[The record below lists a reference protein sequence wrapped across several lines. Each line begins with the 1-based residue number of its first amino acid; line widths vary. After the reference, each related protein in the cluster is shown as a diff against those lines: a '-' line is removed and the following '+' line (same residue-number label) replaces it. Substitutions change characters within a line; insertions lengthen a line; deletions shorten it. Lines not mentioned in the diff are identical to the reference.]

1 MQITS
6 TPPVAAF
13 RREILQN
20 LHDRVGTDLTF
31 ATPSEAYLAL
41 AYTVRDRLIQRW
53 FDTLHAG
60 IDSQS
65 RFVCYLSA
73 EYLIGRQLDN
83 NLLNTDTEDLAREA
97 LADLGLSLDELRTL
111 ESEPG
116 LGNGGLGRLAACYL
130 DSLATLRIP
139 AIGYGIRYEFGIF
152 RQTFQDGW
160 QVEEADDWLRRGN
173 PWEFPHPE
181 MAIEVGFGGHTEGRV
196 DPDGRY
202 RVKWLPDRTILG
214 VPYNTMVPGYSSG
227 AVNTLRLWRARAT
240 RSFDLDIFNTGDY
253 TRAVHQNTESE
264 NITKVLYPEDSTPQ
278 GRRLRLEQQYFF
290 VACSLKDALR
300 IVRIMGVSIERLPE
314 KVVFQL
320 NDTHPSIAVAELM
333 RLLIDEYDLPWEPA
347 WTITTQVFA
356 YTCHTLLPEALETWP
371 VALFEQVLPRHL
383 EIIYEINRRFLA
395 DVQSSHPAQACPAC
409 PDEGREG
416 GDARVRR
423 LSLIEEGPERRVR
436 MANLATVG
444 SFAVN
449 GVAPLHSRL
458 LRDQTLKEF
467 AELWPEK
474 FQNKT
479 NGVTLRRFLRL
490 ANPRL
495 ADLISSRI
503 GDGWLA
509 EPDQL
514 QDLEML
520 ADNPD
525 FRAEW
530 RRIKQRNKQLLA
542 LTIEDRTGITVDPNS
557 LFDVMVKRLHEYKR
571 QHLKLLHVVA
581 LYNRLKADPSADAV
595 PRTVIFG
602 AKAAPG
608 YRMAKLI
615 IKLVNDVATVVNA
628 DPDVAGRLKVVFMPN
643 FNVSLGER
651 IYPAADLSEQISLAG
666 KEASGTGNMKLALN
680 GALTIGTLDGANVD
694 IREHVGADNFFLFG
708 MTAEEV
714 AARKAAYYRPRDFV
728 SENPDLA
735 QALAQIAA
743 GSFSGGDPLLYGPLV
758 DDLLDHDTYMLLA
771 DFRAYVDAQDAVEQA
786 YRDADRW
793 TRMSILNVARCGYFS
808 SDRAIREYCDE
819 IWRVGPIEIAV
830 RAEDEGE
837 ALARLGRPG
846 EAEAST
852 PPRLTPEEDQQLR
865 DLPLLVGLNV
875 IHATRRTPTALD
887 PARGAAQGTLI
898 ALATAVAAP
907 TATARFLIRG
917 PLVQSLVSSEIETIE
932 RGEGLVESLG
942 RQYDLASRDGRAR
955 LHDDVLRQ
963 CRAAVDLLSARL
975 PRNDVAEYA
984 RWLLLVGQRVAE
996 ATVEPQP
1003 GRPERQVSD
1012 AEAAALREI
1021 AAALRVET

>member
-1 MQITS
+1 MQS
-6 TPPVAAF
+6 AAPPVAAF
-13 RREILQN
+13 RRELLQN

-31 ATPSEAYLAL
+31 ATPSECYLAL

-53 FDTLHAG
+53 LDTLHAG
-60 IDSQS
+60 IDSQA

-73 EYLIGRQLDN
+73 EYLVGRQLDN

-111 ESEPG
+111 EAEPG

-181 MAIEVGFGGHTEGRV
+181 MAIEVGFGGHTEGRA

-202 RVKWLPDRTILG
+202 RVRWVPERSILG
-214 VPYNTMVPGYSSG
+214 VPYNTMVPGYAPDGASG
-227 AVNTLRLWRARAT
+227 AVNTLRLWRATAT
-240 RSFDLDIFNTGDY
+240 SSFDLDVFNAGDY
-253 TRAVHQNTESE
+253 TRAVHQNTQSE
-264 NITKVLYPEDSTPQ
+264 NLTKVLYPEDSTPQ
-278 GRRLRLEQQYFF
+278 GKRLRLEQQYFF
-290 VACSLKDALR
+290 VACSLTDALR
-300 IVRIMGVSIERLPE
+300 IVRIMGLPVERLPE

-333 RLLIDEYDLPWEPA
+333 RILLDEYDLPWEPA

-371 VALFEQVLPRHL
+371 VSLFEQVLPRHL
-383 EIIYEINRRFLA
+383 EILYEINRRFL
-395 DVQSSHPAQACPAC
+395 DEVRTRYPE
-409 PDEGREG
+409 PD
-416 GDARVRR
+416 DARIRR
-423 LSLIEEGPERRVR
+423 LSLFEEGPEKRVR
-436 MANLATVG
+436 MANLAVVG

-458 LRDQTLKEF
+458 LREQTLHDF

-495 ADLISSRI
+495 SNLISSRI
-503 GDGWLA
+503 GDDWLV
-509 EPDQL
+509 EPEL
-514 QDLEML
+514 LEDLELL
-520 ADNPD
+520 ADNPE
-525 FRAEW
+525 FRDEW
-530 RRIKQRNKQLLA
+530 RRVKHRNKQLLA
-542 LTIEDRTGITVDPNS
+542 LTIQDRTGISIDPS
-557 LFDVMVKRLHEYKR
+557 SMFDVMVKRLHEYKR
-571 QHLKLLHVVA
+571 QHLKLLHVVT
-581 LYNRLKADPSADAV
+581 LYNRLKADPTADVV

-615 IKLVNDVATVVNA
+615 IKLINDVARTVND
-628 DPDVAGRLKVVFMPN
+628 DPDVAGKLKVVFLPN

-651 IYPAADLSEQISLAG
+651 VYPAADLSEQISLAG

-680 GALTIGTLDGANVD
+680 GAVTIGTLDGANVD
-694 IREHVGADNFFLFG
+694 IRQLVGADNFFLFG

-714 AARKAAYYRPRDFV
+714 EARKAGGYHPRAH
-728 SENPDLA
+728 LA
-735 QALAQIAA
+735 GSPELGAALAQIAA
-743 GSFSGGDPLLYGPLV
+743 GHFSGGDGSLYRPLV
-758 DDLLDHDTYMLLA
+758 DSLLGEDPYMLLA
-771 DFRAYVDAQDAVEQA
+771 DYQSYLEAQDAAEQA
-786 YRDADRW
+786 YRAVDRW

-808 SDRAIREYCDE
+808 SDRSIREYCDE
-819 IWRVGPIEIAV
+819 IWNVSPIEIAT
-830 RAEDEGE
+830 RPEGDAE
-837 ALARLGRPG
+837 ALRRLGRPG
-846 EAEAST
+846 EGEAASL
-852 PPRLTPEEDQQLR
+852 PQLTPEETEQLR
-865 DLPLLVGLNV
+865 DLPLLVGLNLL
-875 IHATRRTPTALD
+875 HA
-887 PARGAAQGTLI
+887 ARGTSQGTLV

-917 PLVQSLVSSEIETIE
+917 PLVQSLVCSEIEMID
-932 RGEGLVESLG
+932 RGERVVETLG
-942 RQYDLASRDGRAR
+942 QQYDLRSRDGRAR
-955 LHDDVLRQ
+955 LHDDVLAQ
-963 CRAAVDLLSARL
+963 CRAAIDLLVSRVR
-975 PRNDVAEYA
+975 RNDAAEYA

-996 ATVEPQP
+996 AAVEPQP

-1021 AAALRVET
+1021 AAALRVES

>member
-1 MQITS
+1 MHS
-6 TPPVAAF
+6 AAHAPVAAF
-13 RREILQN
+13 RRELLQN

-31 ATPSEAYLAL
+31 ATPSDAYLAL
-41 AYTVRDRLIQRW
+41 AYTVRNRLIQRW
-53 FDTLHAG
+53 LDTLHAG
-60 IDSQS
+60 IESQS

-73 EYLIGRQLDN
+73 EYLTGRQLDN

-111 ESEPG
+111 EAEPG

-181 MAIEVGFGGHTEGRV
+181 MAIEVGFGGRTESGTDPQGRF
-196 DPDGRY
+196 
-202 RVKWLPDRTILG
+202 RVRWLPERTLLG
-214 VPYNTMVPGYSSG
+214 VPYNTMVPGYGSD

-240 RSFDLDIFNTGDY
+240 SSFDLDVFNTGDY
-253 TRAVHQNTESE
+253 TRAVHQNVQSE
-264 NITKVLYPEDSTPQ
+264 NLTKVLYPDDSTPQ
-278 GRRLRLEQQYFF
+278 GRRLRLEQQYFV

-314 KVVFQL
+314 KLVFQL

-333 RLLIDEYDLPWEPA
+333 RILLDEYGLPWEPA
-347 WTITTQVFA
+347 WTVVTQVFA

-371 VALFEQVLPRHL
+371 VSLFDRVLPRHL
-383 EIIYEINRRFLA
+383 EIVYEINRRFL
-395 DVQSSHPAQACPAC
+395 
-409 PDEGREG
+409 DEVRTRYP
-416 GDARVRR
+416 GDEARVRR
-423 LSLIEEGPERRVR
+423 LSIFEEGPEKRIR
-436 MANLATVG
+436 MAHLAVVG
-444 SFAVN
+444 SYAVN

-458 LRDQTLKEF
+458 LREQTLRDF

-479 NGVTLRRFLRL
+479 NGVTLRRFVKL

-503 GDGWLA
+503 GDDWLTDSDA
-509 EPDQL
+509 L
-514 QDLEML
+514 ADLEPL
-520 ADNPD
+520 ADNAE

-542 LTIEDRTGITVDPNS
+542 LTIRDRTGIEVDPSS
-557 LFDVMVKRLHEYKR
+557 LFDVMAKRLHEYKR
-571 QHLKLLHVVA
+571 QHLKLLHVVT
-581 LYNRLKADPSADAV
+581 LYNRLKADPTANIV

-608 YRMAKLI
+608 YRTAKLI
-615 IKLVNDVATVVNA
+615 IKLINDVAQVVNN
-628 DPDVAGRLKVVFMPN
+628 DPDVAGKLKVVFLPN

-651 IYPAADLSEQISLAG
+651 VYPAADLSEQISLAG

-680 GALTIGTLDGANVD
+680 GALTIGTLDGANID
-694 IREHVGADNFFLFG
+694 IRNRVREENFFLFG

-714 AARKAAYYRPRDFV
+714 QVHKATGYRPR
-728 SENPDLA
+728 EHTIGNPELGA
-735 QALAQIAA
+735 ALAQIAS
-743 GSFSGGDPLLYGPLV
+743 GHFSDGDTSRFRPIVDGLLS
-758 DDLLDHDTYMLLA
+758 DDPYMLLA
-771 DFRAYVDAQDAVEQA
+771 DYRAYIEAQDAVEVA
-786 YRDADRW
+786 YRDQERW
-793 TRMSILNVARCGYFS
+793 SRMSILNVARCGYFS
-808 SDRAIREYCDE
+808 SDRAIREYCAD
-819 IWRVGPIEIAV
+819 IWRVSPIEIAD
-830 RAEDEGE
+830 RAGDGSE
-837 ALARLGRPG
+837 ALRRLGRPD
-846 EAEAST
+846 ATDAASL
-852 PPRLTPEEDQQLR
+852 PEFSPEEDRLLR
-865 DLPLLVGLNV
+865 DLPLLVGLDV
-875 IHATRRTPTALD
+875 LHATRGTT
-887 PARGAAQGTLI
+887 QGTLV

-917 PLVQSLVSSEIETIE
+917 PLVQSLVGSEIETVDRSE
-932 RGEGLVESLG
+932 RVVDGLAQ
-942 RQYDLASRDGRAR
+942 QYDLRSRDGRAH

-963 CRAAVDLLSARL
+963 CRAAIDLLVSRV
-975 PRNDVAEYA
+975 PRSDAAEYA
-984 RWLLLVGQRVAE
+984 RWLLLVGERVAE
-996 ATVEPQP
+996 AAIEPQP
-1003 GRPERQVSD
+1003 GRAERQVSD

-1021 AAALRVET
+1021 AAALRVES

>member
-1 MQITS
+1 MQS
-6 TPPVAAF
+6 AAAPPVAAF
-13 RREILQN
+13 RRELLEN

-31 ATPSEAYLAL
+31 ATPGEAYTAL

-53 FDTLHAG
+53 LDTLHAG
-60 IDSQS
+60 IDSQA

-139 AIGYGIRYEFGIF
+139 SIGYGIRYEFGIF
-152 RQTFQDGW
+152 RQTFKDGW
-160 QVEEADDWLRRGN
+160 QIEEADDWLRRGN
-173 PWEFPHPE
+173 PWEFSHPE
-181 MAIEVGFGGHTEGRV
+181 MAIQVGFGGHTEGRR

-202 RVKWLPDRTILG
+202 RVTWLPERTILG
-214 VPYNTMVPGYSSG
+214 VPYNTMVPGYGSG

-240 RSFDLDIFNTGDY
+240 SSFDLEVFNAGDY

-264 NITKVLYPEDSTPQ
+264 NLTKVLYPEDSTPQ
-278 GRRLRLEQQYFF
+278 GKRLRLEQQYFF

-333 RLLIDEYDLPWEPA
+333 RILVDEYDLPWEPA

-371 VALFEQVLPRHL
+371 VSLFEQALPRHL
-383 EIIYEINRRFLA
+383 EIVYEINRRFL
-395 DVQSSHPAQACPAC
+395 
-409 PDEGREG
+409 DEVRSRFPNDE
-416 GDARVRR
+416 ARVRR

-436 MANLATVG
+436 MAHLATIG

-458 LRDQTLKEF
+458 LRDQTLADF
-467 AELWPEK
+467 AALWPEK

-479 NGVTLRRFLRL
+479 NGVTLRRFVRL

-503 GDGWLA
+503 GDDWLTDS
-509 EPDQL
+509 DQL
-514 QDLEML
+514 EDLGLL
-520 ADNPD
+520 ADNPE
-525 FRAEW
+525 FQAEW

-542 LTIEDRTGITVDPNS
+542 LTIQDRTGISVDPAS

-571 QHLKLLHVVA
+571 QHLKLLHVIA
-581 LYNRLKADPSADAV
+581 LYNRVKADPSVDIV

-615 IKLVNDVATVVNA
+615 IKLINDVARVVND
-628 DPDVAGRLKVVFMPN
+628 DPDVAGRLKVVFLPN

-651 IYPAADLSEQISLAG
+651 VYPAADLSEQISLAG

-680 GALTIGTLDGANVD
+680 GALTIGTLDGANID
-694 IREHVGADNFFLFG
+694 IRRLVGADNFFLFG

-714 AARKAAYYRPRDFV
+714 QARKAAGYTPREYLAADLEL
-728 SENPDLA
+728 SE
-735 QALAQIAA
+735 ALYQISSGHFA
-743 GSFSGGDPLLYGPLV
+743 GGDGSLHRPIVDSLLRE
-758 DDLLDHDTYMLLA
+758 DQYMLLA
-771 DFRAYVDAQDAVEQA
+771 DFRSYVEAQDAAERA
-786 YRDADRW
+786 YRDQDRW

-808 SDRAIREYCDE
+808 SDRSIREYCDE
-819 IWRVGPIEIAV
+819 IWHVSPIEIAE
-830 RAEDEGE
+830 RTEDEGE
-837 ALARLGRPG
+837 AFRRLGRPG
-846 EAEAST
+846 EAEAAT
-852 PPRLTPEEDQQLR
+852 LPDLTPEERQHLQ
-865 DLPLLVGLNV
+865 DLPLLVGFDL
-875 IHATRRTPTALD
+875 IHASRGTSRRALTTLD
-887 PARGAAQGTLI
+887 VPDTVPGSTQGTLI

-917 PLVQSLVSSEIETIE
+917 PLVQSLVCSEIEMIDRSE
-932 RGEGLVESLG
+932 RVIESL
-942 RQYDLASRDGRAR
+942 RQQYDLASRDDRAR
-955 LHDDVLRQ
+955 LHDDVLKQ
-963 CRAAVDLLSARL
+963 CRAAIDLLAGRV

-996 ATVEPQP
+996 AAVEPRP

-1021 AAALRVET
+1021 AAALRVES

>member
-1 MQITS
+1 MQS
-6 TPPVAAF
+6 AATPPVAAF
-13 RREILQN
+13 RRELLQN

-53 FDTLHAG
+53 IDTLHAG
-60 IDSQS
+60 IDSQA

-83 NLLNTDTEDLAREA
+83 NLLNTETEDLAREA

-181 MAIEVGFGGHTEGRV
+181 MAIEVGFGGHTEGTTG
-196 DPDGRY
+196 PDGRY
-202 RVKWLPDRTILG
+202 RVRWMPERAILG
-214 VPYNTMVPGYSSG
+214 VPYNTMVPGYGSG

-240 RSFDLDIFNTGDY
+240 SSFDLDVFNAGDY

-278 GRRLRLEQQYFF
+278 GKRLRLAQQYFF

-333 RLLIDEYDLPWEPA
+333 RLLLDEYDLPWEPA

-371 VALFEQVLPRHL
+371 VSLFEQVLPRHL
-383 EIIYEINRRFLA
+383 EIIYEINCRFL
-395 DVQSSHPAQACPAC
+395 DEVRTRY
-409 PDEGREG
+409 PDDDE
-416 GDARVRR
+416 RVRR
-423 LSLIEEGPERRVR
+423 LSLIEEGAEKRVR

-467 AELWPEK
+467 AELWPAK

-503 GDGWLA
+503 GDDWLT

-514 QDLEML
+514 EDRERL
-520 ADNPD
+520 ADNAD

-557 LFDVMVKRLHEYKR
+557 MFDVMVKRLHEYKR

-581 LYNRLKADPSADAV
+581 LYNRIKADPSADIV

-615 IKLVNDVATVVNA
+615 IKLINDVASVVND
-628 DPDVAGRLKVVFMPN
+628 DPDVAGRLKVVFLPN

-651 IYPAADLSEQISLAG
+651 VYPAADLSEQISLAG

-680 GALTIGTLDGANVD
+680 GALTVGTLDGANID
-694 IREHVGADNFFLFG
+694 IRGLVGEENFFLFG

-714 AARKAAYYRPRDFV
+714 AARQAAGYAPRDRLAGD
-728 SENPDLA
+728 SELGA
-735 QALAQIAA
+735 ALAQIAS
-743 GSFSGGDPLLYGPLV
+743 GRFSGGDASRFSPIVDNLLSQDP
-758 DDLLDHDTYMLLA
+758 YMLLA
-771 DFRAYVDAQDAVEQA
+771 DFRSYLEAQEAVERA
-786 YRDADRW
+786 YRDQERW

-808 SDRAIREYCDE
+808 SDRAIREYCQE
-819 IWRVGPIEIAV
+819 IWKLSPLEIAV
-830 RAEDEGE
+830 RREDEGE
-837 ALARLGRPG
+837 AMARLGRPG
-846 EAEAST
+846 EGEAASLPQLSAAED
-852 PPRLTPEEDQQLR
+852 RQLR
-865 DLPLLVGLNV
+865 DLPLLVGLDV
-875 IHATRRTPTALD
+875 LHA
-887 PARGAAQGTLI
+887 ARGTTQGTLI

-917 PLVQSLVSSEIETIE
+917 PLVQSLVCSEIEMID
-932 RGEGLVESLG
+932 RGERLVEGLAQ
-942 RQYDLASRDGRAR
+942 QYDLSSRDGRAH
-955 LHDDVLRQ
+955 LHDDVLKQ
-963 CRAAVDLLSARL
+963 CRAAIDLLTGRVA
-975 PRNDVAEYA
+975 RNDVAEYA

-996 ATVEPQP
+996 AAIEPQP